1 MSRKIGIVLAVLV
14 FLAGLGVF
22 AYPHIEGAVLESHAA
37 EAVESFKNTF
47 PRETHSSTPIDPIP
61 PEDTLILPDRY
72 PELYKAM
79 WEYNRT
85 IYAERQKGLSDPWA
99 YENTSFDLTS
109 YGLETDVF
117 GVLSIPAL
125 ELEMPLYLGASYEHM
140 ATGAAHLSQ
149 TSLPIGGNNTNCIIA
164 GHRGWSGA
172 PYFLHLDRLAE
183 GDTVILTN
191 LWGTLDY
198 TVSEIRV
205 INPNAVDEILIQDG
219 RELLTLMTCH
229 PPNSGGRFRY
239 LVICERAKES
249 APP

>member
-47 PRETHSSTPIDPIP
+47 PGETHSSTPIDPIP

-99 YENTSFDLTS
+99 YENSSFDLTA
-109 YGLETDVF
+109 YGLETNVF

-125 ELEMPLYLGASYEHM
+125 ELEMPVYLGASYEHM
-140 ATGAAHLSQ
+140 AKGAAHLSQ
-149 TSLPIGGNNTNCIIA
+149 TSLPIGGNNTNCVIA
-164 GHRGWSGA
+164 GHRGWA
-172 PYFLHLDRLAE
+172 AAAYFLYLDQLTV
-183 GDTVILTN
+183 GDRVAITN
-191 LWGTLDY
+191 LWETLEY
-198 TVSEIRV
+198 EVTEIR
-205 INPNAVDEILIQDG
+205 IIEPNAVNDILIQEG

-239 LVICERAKES
+239 LVICERVQN
-249 APP
+249 

>member
-1 MSRKIGIVLAVLV
+1 
-14 FLAGLGVF
+14 
-22 AYPHIEGAVLESHAA
+22 
-37 EAVESFKNTF
+37 
-47 PRETHSSTPIDPIP
+47 
-61 PEDTLILPDRY
+61 
-72 PELYKAM
+72 M

-85 IYAERQKGLSDPWA
+85 IYAEHQKELSDPWA
-99 YENTSFDLTS
+99 YENTSFDLTA

-125 ELEMPLYLGASYEHM
+125 ELEMPLYLGACYDHM
-140 ATGAAHLSQ
+140 AKGAAHLSQ
-149 TSLPIGGNNTNCIIA
+149 TSLPIGGDNTNCVIV

-183 GDTVILTN
+183 GDRVILSN
-191 LWGTLDY
+191 LWETLEY
-198 TVSEIRV
+198 TVSEIR
-205 INPNAVDEILIQDG
+205 IIEPNAVNEILIQEG

-249 APP
+249 VPP

>member
-1 MSRKIGIVLAVLV
+1 MNRRIGIVLAVLV

-47 PRETHSSTPIDPIP
+47 PVETHSSTPVDPIP
-61 PEDTLILPDRY
+61 PENLLILPDRY

-99 YENTSFDLTS
+99 YENSSFDLTA

-117 GVLSIPAL
+117 GVLTIPAL
-125 ELEMPLYLGASYEHM
+125 ELEMPLYLGASYENM
-140 ATGAAHLSQ
+140 AKGAAHLSQ
-149 TSLPIGGNNTNCIIA
+149 TSLPIGGSNTNCVIA

-172 PYFLHLDRLAE
+172 PYFLHLDQLAV
-183 GDTVILTN
+183 GDRVAITN
-191 LWGTLDY
+191 LWETLEY
-198 TVSEIRV
+198 EVMEIR
-205 INPNAVDEILIQDG
+205 IIEPNAVNEILIQEG

-249 APP
+249 VPP

>member
-14 FLAGLGVF
+14 FLAGLSVF

-37 EAVESFKNTF
+37 EAVENFKNTF
-47 PRETHSSTPIDPIP
+47 LRETHSSTPSNPNP
-61 PEDTLILPDRY
+61 PEDFLILPDRY

-99 YENTSFDLTS
+99 YENSSFDLTT

-125 ELEMPLYLGASYEHM
+125 ELEMPLYLGACYDHM
-140 ATGAAHLSQ
+140 AAGAAHLSQ
-149 TSLPIGGNNTNCIIA
+149 TSLPIGGDNTNCVIA

-183 GDTVILTN
+183 GDRVILSN
-191 LWGTLDY
+191 LWETLEY
-198 TVSEIRV
+198 TVSEIR
-205 INPNAVDEILIQDG
+205 IIEPNAVNEILIQEG

>member
-1 MSRKIGIVLAVLV
+1 MSRIIWIVLAVLV
-14 FLAGLGVF
+14 FLAGLAVF

-47 PRETHSSTPIDPIP
+47 PHETHFSAPDEPAPQGNPIV
-61 PEDTLILPDRY
+61 LPDRY

-99 YENTSFDLTS
+99 YENSSFDLAA
-109 YGLETDVF
+109 YGVETDVF
-117 GVLSIPAL
+117 GVLTIPAL

-140 ATGAAHLSQ
+140 AAGAAHLSQ
-149 TSLPIGGNNTNCIIA
+149 TSLPIGGDNTNCVIA

-183 GDTVILTN
+183 GYTVILTN
-191 LWGTLDY
+191 LWETLEY
-198 TVSEIRV
+198 TVSEIK
-205 INPNAVDEILIQDG
+205 IIEPNAVDEILIQGG

>member
-1 MSRKIGIVLAVLV
+1 MNKRIGIVLAVLV
-14 FLAGLGVF
+14 FLVGLAVF
-22 AYPHIEGAVLESHAA
+22 AYPHIKGAVLESYAA
-37 EAVESFKNTF
+37 EAVESFKNAF
-47 PRETHSSTPIDPIP
+47 PWETYSSTPVNPIP

-99 YENTSFDLTS
+99 YENSSFDLTA

-117 GVLSIPAL
+117 GVLTIPAL
-125 ELEMPLYLGASYEHM
+125 ELEMPVYLGASYENM
-140 ATGAAHLSQ
+140 AKSAAHLSQ
-149 TSLPIGGNNTNCIIA
+149 TSLPIGGDNTNCVIA

-191 LWGTLDY
+191 LWETLEY
-198 TVSEIRV
+198 TVSEIR
-205 INPNAVDEILIQDG
+205 IIDPNAVDEILIQDG

-249 APP
+249 VPP

>member
-1 MSRKIGIVLAVLV
+1 M
-14 FLAGLGVF
+14 
-22 AYPHIEGAVLESHAA
+22 ESHAA

-47 PRETHSSTPIDPIP
+47 PRETHSSTSVDSIP
-61 PEDTLILPDRY
+61 PEDALILPDRY
-72 PELYKAM
+72 PELYRAM

-99 YENTSFDLTS
+99 YENTSFDLTA

-140 ATGAAHLSQ
+140 AAGAAHLSQ
-149 TSLPIGGNNTNCIIA
+149 TSLPIGGDNTNCVIA
-164 GHRGWSGA
+164 GHRGWA
-172 PYFLHLDRLAE
+172 ATAYFLHLDRLAV
-183 GDTVILTN
+183 GDRVAITN
-191 LWGTLDY
+191 LWETLEY
-198 TVSEIRV
+198 EVTEIR
-205 INPNAVDEILIQDG
+205 IIEPYAVNEILIQEG

-239 LVICERAKES
+239 LVICERANGS
-249 APP
+249 VPP

>member
-1 MSRKIGIVLAVLV
+1 MSRKIGLILAVLV
-14 FLAGLGVF
+14 FLTGLGVF
-22 AYPHIEGAVLESHAA
+22 AYPHIEGTVLESHAA

-47 PRETHSSTPIDPIP
+47 PRETHSSTPSDPNP
-61 PEDTLILPDRY
+61 PEDSLILPDRY

-99 YENTSFDLTS
+99 YENSSFDLTA

-117 GVLSIPAL
+117 GVLTIPAL
-125 ELEMPLYLGASYEHM
+125 ELEMPLYLGASYENM
-140 ATGAAHLSQ
+140 AKGAAHLSQ
-149 TSLPIGGNNTNCIIA
+149 TSLPIGGSNTNCVIA

-172 PYFLHLDRLAE
+172 PYFLHLDRLAV
-183 GDTVILTN
+183 GDRVAITN
-191 LWGTLDY
+191 LWETLEY
-198 TVSEIRV
+198 EVTGIR
-205 INPNAVDEILIQDG
+205 IIEPNAVNEILIKEG

-249 APP
+249 VPP

>member
-1 MSRKIGIVLAVLV
+1 MNRKKGIALAVLM
-14 FLAGLGVF
+14 FLAGALIY

-37 EAVESFKNTF
+37 EAVESFKNTL
-47 PRETHSSTPIDPIP
+47 PGETHSSTPIDPIP
-61 PEDTLILPDRY
+61 QEDTLILPDRY

-99 YENTSFDLTS
+99 YENTSFDLTA
-109 YGLETDVF
+109 YGLETDLF
-117 GVLSIPAL
+117 GVLTIPAL

-140 ATGAAHLSQ
+140 AAGAAHLSQ
-149 TSLPIGGNNTNCIIA
+149 TSLPVGGDNTNCVIA

-172 PYFLHLDRLAE
+172 PYFLHLDRLAV
-183 GDTVILTN
+183 GDRVAIAN
-191 LWGTLDY
+191 LWETLEY
-198 TVSEIRV
+198 EVAEIR
-205 INPNAVDEILIQDG
+205 IIEPNAVNEILIQEG